1 MSEILSTFFITSS
14 SKAVLKSFN
23 KRNSSRWLAPKL
35 YKVRMT
41 ESRNLVLKLKKEQDC
56 KDFQTLKA
64 AQRLEETKI
73 ELHCTLTVCIP
84 TKTS

>member
-35 YKVRMT
+35 YKVRIT
-41 ESRNLVLKLKKEQDC
+41 ESRNLVLKLIKKEQDC

-73 ELHCTLTVCIP
+73 EF
-84 TKTS
+84 